1 MDIDQKAK
9 QLEAGKKTEENE
21 KAEDDEVVKDVEGDE
36 EEKNRTLKPTKKRPG
51 RPKKEGAKSE
61 EEGSTPCES
70 SVKRKR
76 QKKEIFPSYIDRPTR
91 ERKSIERFIAS
102 SVEKESSKDFQIK
115 QGEGTPFKDIPN
127 VAYKLSKIS
136 KNDEILSM
144 LHSLLFHKRA
154 KAAVLKQH
162 ILQFSGYVWTEN
174 QEKERSRV
182 KEKLERYTKEG
193 LVLLIDVLDLHLPR
207 TGKKEELVGKVLEFL
222 EKPHKTT
229 DVLLEEKEQEKQLK
243 NARKR
248 SSGKGTLGRSPK
260 KHKVDGES
268 STKRGRRKL
277 AEESDLGESAKSE
290 DDDALEE
297 EEEEEIEKK
306 HFTFKDEDHE
316 EDSDSDAVEEKKKK
330 SAKKLSKPSSKKDSK
345 VGQPE
350 TEVSSDYKE
359 KEKREAEDMPPKK
372 SMTKTPAKLSTPES
386 SPKASSKPVE
396 KVYTKN
402 ARKQNRQKETEKE
415 KEKLKKVKEKEKQK
429 EERKEKGNKVKEEK
443 GKETTLPELGPG
455 RPKKSDVT
463 LGKSD
468 GVSSQS
474 TISAADDKDPAQ
486 RNKSYMV
493 KESKPRKSK
502 NVPSDE
508 QLQSEIRALLIDAD
522 FSKVTFTDV
531 ITQLEGKFGV
541 SLTEHKTHVKKLIKE
556 EISKLAEKEDDEP
569 ETEVGAASQAEAE
582 GEAEPRAD
590 AEAEC
595 EPVPESELETAPEA
609 VAELKATPEQK
620 SEPKQEEGSEIQAEA
635 EVEAKASPRGE
646 AEVSQQVAPE
656 VKTDV
661 TEEVEDMVLE
671 PGTTQKP
678 GPEPTPTVVAD
689 TKENAQPDVGVQLFV
704 KTCS

>member
-1 MDIDQKAK
+1 MVENAAVKEATTTTAAAALENHHHQAEKEEKDNDNDKHKDMNASEDVKGDSMDIDQKAK
-9 QLEAGKKTEENE
+9 QLEAGKETEENE
-21 KAEDDEVVKDVEGDE
+21 KAEDDEVEKDVEGDE

-229 DVLLEEKEQEKQLK
+229 DVLLEEKEQ
-243 NARKR
+243 
-248 SSGKGTLGRSPK
+248 

-268 STKRGRRKL
+268 STKRGRRKP

-306 HFTFKDEDHE
+306 HFTFKDEDHD
-316 EDSDSDAVEEKKKK
+316 EDSDSDAEEEKKKK

-345 VGQPE
+345 VG
-350 TEVSSDYKE
+350 E
-359 KEKREAEDMPPKK
+359 KEKSEAEDMPPKK
-372 SMTKTPAKLSTPES
+372 PMMKTPAKLSTPES

-429 EERKEKGNKVKEEK
+429 EERKEKEMEKGNK
-443 GKETTLPELGPG
+443 
-455 RPKKSDVT
+455 
-463 LGKSD
+463 
-468 GVSSQS
+468 
-474 TISAADDKDPAQ
+474 
-486 RNKSYMV
+486 RNKLHMV

-569 ETEVGAASQAEAE
+569 ETEVGAGSQAEAE

-595 EPVPESELETAPEA
+595 EPSLESELETAPEA

-620 SEPKQEEGSEIQAEA
+620 SEPKQEERSEIQTEA

-646 AEVSQQVAPE
+646 AEVSQQVPPE

-671 PGTTQKP
+671 TGTTQKP

-689 TKENAQPDVGVQLFV
+689 TKESA
-704 KTCS
+704 

>member
-36 EEKNRTLKPTKKRPG
+36 EEKNRTLKPRKKRPE

-268 STKRGRRKL
+268 STKRGRRKP

-297 EEEEEIEKK
+297 EEETEKK

-316 EDSDSDAVEEKKKK
+316 EDSDSDTEEEKKKK
-330 SAKKLSKPSSKKDSK
+330 SAKKLSRPSSKKDSK
-345 VGQPE
+345 QPE

-359 KEKREAEDMPPKK
+359 KERSEAEEMPPKK

-396 KVYTKN
+396 KVYSKN
-402 ARKQNRQKETEKE
+402 ARKQNKQKETEKE
-415 KEKLKKVKEKEKQK
+415 KEKVKEKEKQK
-429 EERKEKGNKVKEEK
+429 EERKEKEKEKGNKVKEKK
-443 GKETTLPELGPG
+443 GKELPKLGRG
-455 RPKKSDVT
+455 RPKKSDVI

-468 GVSSQS
+468 GVSSKS
-474 TISAADDKDPAQ
+474 TISAAEDNDPAQ
-486 RNKSYMV
+486 REKSYMV

-556 EISKLAEKEDDEP
+556 EISKLADKEDDEP
-569 ETEVGAASQAEAE
+569 ETEVGAGSQAEAE

-595 EPVPESELETAPEA
+595 EPAPEA
-609 VAELKATPEQK
+609 VAELKATKEQK
-620 SEPKQEEGSEIQAEA
+620 SEPKQEERSEIQAEA

-689 TKENAQPDVGVQLFV
+689 TKENAQLDLGVQLFV

>member
-36 EEKNRTLKPTKKRPG
+36 EEKNRTLKPRKKRPE

-268 STKRGRRKL
+268 STKRGRRKP

-297 EEEEEIEKK
+297 EEETEKK

-316 EDSDSDAVEEKKKK
+316 EDSDSDTEEEKKKK
-330 SAKKLSKPSSKKDSK
+330 SAKKLSRPSSKKDSK
-345 VGQPE
+345 VGPE

-359 KEKREAEDMPPKK
+359 KERSEAEEMPPKK

-396 KVYTKN
+396 KVYSKN
-402 ARKQNRQKETEKE
+402 ARKQNKQKETEKE
-415 KEKLKKVKEKEKQK
+415 KEKVKEKEKQK
-429 EERKEKGNKVKEEK
+429 EERKEKEKEKGNKVKEKK
-443 GKETTLPELGPG
+443 GKELPKLGRG
-455 RPKKSDVT
+455 RPKKSDVI

-468 GVSSQS
+468 GVSSKS
-474 TISAADDKDPAQ
+474 TISAAEDNDPAQ
-486 RNKSYMV
+486 REKSYMV

-556 EISKLAEKEDDEP
+556 EISKLADKEDDEP
-569 ETEVGAASQAEAE
+569 ETEVGAGSQAEAE

-595 EPVPESELETAPEA
+595 EPAPEA
-609 VAELKATPEQK
+609 VAELKATKEQK
-620 SEPKQEEGSEIQAEA
+620 SEPKQEERSEIQAEA

-689 TKENAQPDVGVQLFV
+689 TKENAQLDLGVQLFV

>member
-36 EEKNRTLKPTKKRPG
+36 EEKNRTLKPRKKRPE

-268 STKRGRRKL
+268 STKRGRRKP

-297 EEEEEIEKK
+297 EEETEKK

-316 EDSDSDAVEEKKKK
+316 EDSDSDTEEEKKKK
-330 SAKKLSKPSSKKDSK
+330 SAKKLSRPSSKKDSK
-345 VGQPE
+345 QPE

-359 KEKREAEDMPPKK
+359 KERSEAEEMPPKK

-396 KVYTKN
+396 KVYSKN
-402 ARKQNRQKETEKE
+402 ARKQNKQKETEKE
-415 KEKLKKVKEKEKQK
+415 KEKVKEKEKQK
-429 EERKEKGNKVKEEK
+429 EERKEKEKEKGNKVKEKK
-443 GKETTLPELGPG
+443 GKELPKLGRG
-455 RPKKSDVT
+455 RPKKSDVI

-468 GVSSQS
+468 GVSSKS
-474 TISAADDKDPAQ
+474 TISAAEDNDPAQ
-486 RNKSYMV
+486 REKSYMV

-556 EISKLAEKEDDEP
+556 EISKLADKEDDEP
-569 ETEVGAASQAEAE
+569 ETEVGAGSQAEAE

-595 EPVPESELETAPEA
+595 EPAPEA
-609 VAELKATPEQK
+609 VAELKATKEQK
-620 SEPKQEEGSEIQAEA
+620 SEPKQEERSEIQAEA

-689 TKENAQPDVGVQLFV
+689 TKENAQLDLGTELEL
-704 KTCS
+704 KTAANETERI

>member
-21 KAEDDEVVKDVEGDE
+21 KAKDDEVVKDVEGDE
-36 EEKNRTLKPTKKRPG
+36 EEKNRTLKPRKKRPG

-76 QKKEIFPSYIDRPTR
+76 QKKVIFPSYIDRPTR

-102 SVEKESSKDFQIK
+102 SVEKEISKDFQIK

-229 DVLLEEKEQEKQLK
+229 DVLLEEKEQ
-243 NARKR
+243 
-248 SSGKGTLGRSPK
+248 

-268 STKRGRRKL
+268 STKRGRRKP

-316 EDSDSDAVEEKKKK
+316 EDSDSHAEEEKKKK

-359 KEKREAEDMPPKK
+359 KEKSEAEDMPPKK

-396 KVYTKN
+396 KVYSKN
-402 ARKQNRQKETEKE
+402 AKKQNRQKETEKE
-415 KEKLKKVKEKEKQK
+415 KEKVKEKEKQK
-429 EERKEKGNKVKEEK
+429 EERKEKEKEKGNK
-443 GKETTLPELGPG
+443 
-455 RPKKSDVT
+455 
-463 LGKSD
+463 
-468 GVSSQS
+468 
-474 TISAADDKDPAQ
+474 

-508 QLQSEIRALLIDAD
+508 KLQSEIRALLIDAD

-556 EISKLAEKEDDEP
+556 EIK
-569 ETEVGAASQAEAE
+569 
-582 GEAEPRAD
+582 
-590 AEAEC
+590 
-595 EPVPESELETAPEA
+595 
-609 VAELKATPEQK
+609 
-620 SEPKQEEGSEIQAEA
+620 A

-656 VKTDV
+656 FKTDV

-678 GPEPTPTVVAD
+678 GPEPTLTVVPD
-689 TKENAQPDVGVQLFV
+689 TKENAQLDLGTELEL
-704 KTCS
+704 KTAANETERI

>member
-36 EEKNRTLKPTKKRPG
+36 EEKNRTLKPRKKRPE

-268 STKRGRRKL
+268 STKRGRRKP

-297 EEEEEIEKK
+297 EEETEKK

-316 EDSDSDAVEEKKKK
+316 EDSDSDTEEEKKKK
-330 SAKKLSKPSSKKDSK
+330 SAKKLSRPSSKKDSK
-345 VGQPE
+345 PE

-359 KEKREAEDMPPKK
+359 KERSEAEEMPPKK

-396 KVYTKN
+396 KVYSKN
-402 ARKQNRQKETEKE
+402 ARKQNKQKETEKE
-415 KEKLKKVKEKEKQK
+415 KEKVKEKEKQK
-429 EERKEKGNKVKEEK
+429 EERKEKEKEKGNKVKEKK
-443 GKETTLPELGPG
+443 GKELPKLGRG
-455 RPKKSDVT
+455 RPKKSDVI

-468 GVSSQS
+468 GVSSKS
-474 TISAADDKDPAQ
+474 TISAAEDNDPAQ
-486 RNKSYMV
+486 REKSYMV

-556 EISKLAEKEDDEP
+556 EISKLADKEDDEP
-569 ETEVGAASQAEAE
+569 ETEVGAGSQAEAE

-595 EPVPESELETAPEA
+595 EPAPEA
-609 VAELKATPEQK
+609 VAELKATKEQK
-620 SEPKQEEGSEIQAEA
+620 SEPKQEERSEIQAEA

-689 TKENAQPDVGVQLFV
+689 TKENAQLDLGTELEL
-704 KTCS
+704 KTAANETERI